1 MPERGRKRQGERGDE
16 GERCRAK
23 SDEERGKERRK
34 QRKRQGRNA
43 REVERRIQ
51 KRERL
56 QDDKC
61 KEEYLGRISSKRR
74 WKEGEKGAERGQHS
88 FRSRPETVG
97 AKMG

>member
-1 MPERGRKRQGERGDE
+1 MNPEE
-16 GERCRAK
+16 
-23 SDEERGKERRK
+23 
-34 QRKRQGRNA
+34 
-43 REVERRIQ
+43 
-51 KRERL
+51 RERL

-88 FRSRPETVG
+88 LRSRPETVG